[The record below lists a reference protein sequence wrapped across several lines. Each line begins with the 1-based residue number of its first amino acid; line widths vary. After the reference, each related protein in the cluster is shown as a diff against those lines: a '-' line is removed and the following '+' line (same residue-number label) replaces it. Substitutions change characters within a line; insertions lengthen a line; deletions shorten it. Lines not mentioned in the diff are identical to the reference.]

1 MDNGPSLPSSELVMP
16 DVWVAPSLACLGG
29 AAVCAGLF
37 RASSVCG
44 PTSLLARVRA
54 RPGSCT
60 PAQCDLV
67 PLGARCRERL
77 KGTDCDEA
85 AAGQVLPDAALA
97 PMVAT
102 VPPLFA
108 AHVLIARRCKT
119 LKSFEEMRAS
129 PLVLS
134 LTGFG
139 LGVLPLAQRGP
150 QRCSRRWCA
159 CMYAHLHACTHART
173 HVCERGGIV

>member
-60 PAQCDLV
+60 PVTSYPSA
-67 PLGARCRERL
+67 PGA
-77 KGTDCDEA
+77 GND
-85 AAGQVLPDAALA
+85 
-97 PMVAT
+97 
-102 VPPLFA
+102 
-108 AHVLIARRCKT
+108 
-119 LKSFEEMRAS
+119 
-129 PLVLS
+129 
-134 LTGFG
+134 
-139 LGVLPLAQRGP
+139 
-150 QRCSRRWCA
+150 
-159 CMYAHLHACTHART
+159 
-173 HVCERGGIV
+173 